1 MPSATCDCGHL
12 ACFHVKD
19 EETLVDNR
27 EVEKLRRRLEAL
39 EDLLDGWR
47 HSSLANV
54 VSRINNLEE
63 GSIKDEEDKN
73 QEIRGIY
80 CNLSRIWQSI
90 QQLEARAD
98 NMPKAASMW
107 DARLRV
113 AGVQPEHSVHDKTG
127 PTNASWKIVEGHGGH
142 WRSDAMQQLKHEE
155 EPKVMEMASRALS
168 SVASEPW
175 TVHISLLPDASRPF
189 PFERDTVAYKRCLS
203 RGLHRTVVVSGP
215 NAEAFT
221 SAVSTNFGHLLQER
235 PWMPLQAKLCAAEQ
249 LSGLPMLRQLEP
261 GLLSCRFDLDFL
273 RNHCAVCDARGK
285 IESLYIATQTGT
297 LSWGALRDAPVYI
310 GGLEGS
316 WAHDSALDQPGPF
329 HSGDGP
335 RICVGELATSGSKR
349 MAADISPTPNPVES
363 SPPDER
369 QGPRKLQRTTCG
381 SGLLDLQLRAGKA

>member
-19 EETLVDNR
+19 EESPVDKR
-27 EVEKLRRRLEAL
+27 EVERLRQRLEVL
-39 EDLLDGWR
+39 EDQLDGER
-47 HSSLANV
+47 HDSLANV
-54 VSRINNLEE
+54 VSRIRDLEE
-63 GSIKDEEDKN
+63 SAIMEEDKD

-80 CNLSRIWQSI
+80 CNLSRIWKSI

-98 NMPKAASMW
+98 NMPKASGIW

-113 AGVQPEHSVHDKTG
+113 AEAQLDHRVHKKRG
-127 PTNASWKIVEGHGGH
+127 PRNTSWEIVESHRGH
-142 WRSDAMQQLKHEE
+142 WRSDGMQQSKHEG
-155 EPKVMEMASRALS
+155 EPKVMGMASRSLS

-215 NAEAFT
+215 NAEAFA
-221 SAVSTNFGHLLQER
+221 SAVSTNFGHLLQGQA
-235 PWMPLQAKLCAAEQ
+235 WMPLQAKLCAAEQ
-249 LSGLPMLRQLEP
+249 LSGLPMLRQLDP

-273 RNHCAVCDARGK
+273 RNNCAVCDARGK

-310 GGLEGS
+310 GGLEDS
-316 WAHDSALDQPGPF
+316 WAHDSALDQPSPF
-329 HSGDGP
+329 HSGDGSL
-335 RICVGELATSGSKR
+335 ICAGDLATTVSKR
-349 MAADISPTPNPVES
+349 TAADISPTPNPAES

-369 QGPRKLQRTTCG
+369 EGSRKLQRTTCR
-381 SGLLDLQLRAGKA
+381 SGLLDFQLRAGGA